1 MKHNFPK
8 VVNVK
13 SDLYVFG
20 CYKADSKWFISAE
33 KYTHASKMW
42 SQVAE
47 MHDNRI
53 AFSACAFMH
62 KVFIFG
68 GDIGGSIINSCLEF
82 DTRDYSW
89 KDVSGMNNTRWV
101 AACAVFKDK
110 IVVSGGIDSN
120 YNSLNTVESYDFI
133 SSVSY
138 KR

>member
-1 MKHNFPK
+1 MLLKH
-8 VVNVK
+8 
-13 SDLYVFG
+13 
-20 CYKADSKWFISAE
+20 
-33 KYTHASKMW
+33 
-42 SQVAE
+42 QVAE

-53 AFSACAFMH
+53 AFIACAFMH

-68 GDIGGSIINSCLEF
+68 GDIGGSISNSCLEF

-89 KDVSGMNNTRWV
+89 KDVSGMNNARWV

-110 IVVSGGIDSN
+110 IVVSGGIDNN

-138 KR
+138 KRLNQVENVYNNILE